1 MGWGT
6 GFKADVYISR
16 VDVKNVDHAQYL
28 IDICQENIDDITKTL
43 MGLAVATPNISS
55 EEAMWDMVGSMKWQV
70 DDYVSTI
77 VENAEK
83 ISLLRLYINEKKKKP
98 LSNLINNLKTKLWKQ
113 TKLN

>member
-55 EEAMWDMVGSMKWQV
+55 EEAMTSGCHPGTFLS
-70 DDYVSTI
+70 
-77 VENAEK
+77 
-83 ISLLRLYINEKKKKP
+83 P
-98 LSNLINNLKTKLWKQ
+98 LQ
-113 TKLN
+113 H

>member
-43 MGLAVATPNISS
+43 IGLAVATPHKS
-55 EEAMWDMVGSMKWQV
+55 EEETLADMVNSAKVEVEDCVG
-70 DDYVSTI
+70 TI
-77 VENAEK
+77 IEETVK
-83 ISLLRLYINEKKKKP
+83 KRLLELYID
-98 LSNLINNLKTKLWKQ
+98 SINDGITVNVD
-113 TKLN
+113 

>member
-6 GFKADVYISR
+6 SFRADVYISR
-16 VDVKNVDHAQYL
+16 VDVKNVEQARCIIED
-28 IDICQENIDDITKTL
+28 CQELINDAKTML
-43 MGLAVATPNISS
+43 IGFAVATPHISS
-55 EEAMWDMVGSMKWQV
+55 EESMGDMVRSMNFQV
-70 DDYVSTI
+70 DDCVSTI

-83 ISLLRLYINEKKKKP
+83 ISLLRLYINGKRKKL